1 MDKEQFR
8 RKAEGFLWGV
18 FGRRVMYADDSASR
32 DLHVWMGLEEVTS
45 RCTACCVPKKGGK
58 MGNGWVDLLVMKD
71 GYGVAGPD
79 GQAVTKRHFGLV
91 MWYRKEPD
99 ESPDRS

>member
-1 MDKEQFR
+1 
-8 RKAEGFLWGV
+8 
-18 FGRRVMYADDSASR
+18 
-32 DLHVWMGLEEVTS
+32 
-45 RCTACCVPKKGGK
+45 